1 MSRFQLERRFKM
13 FDFGYILMI
22 GTVLGKLFVAAI
34 LGGII
39 GWERH
44 KRGRPAGLRT
54 HLLVCIGVT
63 LMMLVSEHIF
73 LKYQGYGHNSVLR
86 IDPARIAAQV
96 VTGIGF
102 LGAGT
107 IMRSRTSIRGLT
119 TAASLWVVA
128 GIGLAVGSGFIL
140 PAIFT
145 TVIAMAILTLNS
157 LVEKKMKRNKYRT
170 IKMLITGQGH
180 LLDEITQILEKNSVK
195 LKNYKFKR
203 NIQKNEIEYDL
214 DVQYNDE
221 KTLLFSTNDITKTFK
236 DIKSFSLE

>member
-1 MSRFQLERRFKM
+1 M
-13 FDFGYILMI
+13 FDYSYILML

-73 LKYQGYGHNSVLR
+73 LKYQGYGHDSVLR

-140 PAIFT
+140 PAVFT
-145 TVIAMAILTLNS
+145 TIIAIAILTLNS

-170 IKMLITGQGH
+170 IKMLITDQGH
-180 LLDEITQILEKNSVK
+180 FLDEITQILEKNSVK

-221 KTLLFSTNDITKTFK
+221 NTLLFATNDITKTFK
-236 DIKSFSLE
+236 DLKSFSLE

>member
-1 MSRFQLERRFKM
+1 M
-13 FDFGYILMI
+13 FDFAYILMI
-22 GTVLGKLFVAAI
+22 GTVLGKLFIAAI

-44 KRGRPAGLRT
+44 RRGRPAGLRT

-73 LKYQGYGHNSVLR
+73 VQYESHGHNSILR
-86 IDPARIAAQV
+86 VDPARIAAQV

-107 IMRSRTSIRGLT
+107 IMRSRASIRGLT

-145 TVIAMAILTLNS
+145 TVIAIAILTLNS

-170 IKMLITGQGH
+170 IKMLIAGQGH
-180 LLDEITQILEKNSVK
+180 FLDEITQILKTHSVK
-195 LKNYKFKR
+195 LKNYKFKN
-203 NIQKNEIEYDL
+203 NIQDNEIEYDL
-214 DVQYNDE
+214 DVMYRDE
-221 KTLLFSTNDITKTFK
+221 KTLLLASNDVTKAIK

>member
-1 MSRFQLERRFKM
+1 M
-13 FDFGYILMI
+13 FDFGDILMI
-22 GTVLGKLFVAAI
+22 GTVLGKLFIAAI

-44 KRGRPAGLRT
+44 RRGRPAGLRT

-73 LKYQGYGHNSVLR
+73 LKYQGFKNDSILR

-107 IMRSRTSIRGLT
+107 IMRSRASIRGLT

-145 TVIAMAILTLNS
+145 TGIAMAILTLNA
-157 LVEKKMKRNKYRT
+157 LVEKRMKRNKYRS

-180 LLDEITQILEKNSVK
+180 FLDEITQILEKNSVK
-195 LKNYKFKR
+195 LKNYKFKK

-214 DVQYNDE
+214 DIQYNDE
-221 KTLLFSTNDITKTFK
+221 KTLLFATNDVTKTIK
-236 DIKSFSLE
+236 DIISFSLE

>member
-1 MSRFQLERRFKM
+1 MSNFSEL
-13 FDFGYILMI
+13 LMI
-22 GTVLGKLFVAAI
+22 GTVLGKLFIAAI

-44 KRGRPAGLRT
+44 RRGRPAGLRT

-73 LKYQGYGHNSVLR
+73 IKYQNHGHDSVLR

-96 VTGIGF
+96 ITGIGF

-107 IMRSRTSIRGLT
+107 IMRSRASIRGLT

-140 PAIFT
+140 PAFFT
-145 TVIAMAILTLNS
+145 TVFTIAILILNA
-157 LVEKKMKRNKYRT
+157 LVEKKMKRNKYKT
-170 IKMLITGQGH
+170 IKMLIAGQGH
-180 LLDEITQILEKNSVK
+180 LLDEITQVLEKNSVN
-195 LKNYKFKR
+195 LQNYKFKKD
-203 NIQKNEIEYDL
+203 IQKNEIEYDL
-214 DVQYNDE
+214 DVKYQDE
-221 KTLLFSTNDITKTFK
+221 KTLLLASNDVTETIK

>member
-1 MSRFQLERRFKM
+1 ML
-13 FDFGYILMI
+13 
-22 GTVLGKLFVAAI
+22 GTVLGKLFIAAI
-34 LGGII
+34 LGGVI

-73 LKYQGYGHNSVLR
+73 LKYQGYGHDSVLR

-107 IMRSRTSIRGLT
+107 IMRSRASIRGLT

-157 LVEKKMKRNKYRT
+157 LVEKKMKKNKYRT
-170 IKMLITGQGH
+170 IKMLITGQEH
-180 LLDEITQILEKNSVK
+180 FLDEITQILEKNSVI
-195 LKNYKFKR
+195 LKNYKFKK
-203 NIQKNEIEYDL
+203 NIEKDEIEYDL
-214 DVQYNDE
+214 DVMYQDE
-221 KTLLFSTNDITKTFK
+221 KMLLFASNDVTKAIK

>member
-1 MSRFQLERRFKM
+1 MH
-13 FDFGYILMI
+13 DFSYILML
-22 GTVLGKLFVAAI
+22 GTVLGKLFIAAI

-44 KRGRPAGLRT
+44 RRGRPAGLRT

-73 LKYQGYGHNSVLR
+73 VKYQGHGHNSVLR

-128 GIGLAVGSGFIL
+128 GIGLAVGSGFIF

-145 TVIAMAILTLNS
+145 TAIAMAILTLNS

-170 IKMLITGQGH
+170 IKMLIAGQGH
-180 LLDEITQILEKNSVK
+180 FLDEITQIFMKHSVK
-195 LKNYKFKR
+195 LKTYKFKN
-203 NIQKNEIEYDL
+203 NIEKNEIEYDL
-214 DVQYNDE
+214 DVMYRDE
-221 KTLLFSTNDITKTFK
+221 KTLLFASNDVTKTIK

>member
-1 MSRFQLERRFKM
+1 M
-13 FDFGYILMI
+13 FDYSYILML

-39 GWERH
+39 GWERER
-44 KRGRPAGLRT
+44 RGRPAGLRT

-73 LKYQGYGHNSVLR
+73 LKYQGYKNDSILR

-107 IMRSRTSIRGLT
+107 IMRSRASIRGLT

-145 TVIAMAILTLNS
+145 TAIAIAILILNA
-157 LVEKKMKRNKYRT
+157 LVEKKLKRNKYRT
-170 IKMLITGQGH
+170 IKMLITGQEH
-180 LLDEITQILEKNSVK
+180 FLDDITQVLEKNSVK
-195 LKNYKFKR
+195 LQNYKFKK
-203 NIQKNEIEYDL
+203 NIHKNEIEYDL
-214 DVQYNDE
+214 DVKYNDE
-221 KTLLFSTNDITKTFK
+221 KTLLFASNDIAKTFK
-236 DIKSFSLE
+236 GIKSFSLE

>member
-1 MSRFQLERRFKM
+1 
-13 FDFGYILMI
+13 
-22 GTVLGKLFVAAI
+22 
-34 LGGII
+34 
-39 GWERH
+39 
-44 KRGRPAGLRT
+44 
-54 HLLVCIGVT
+54 
-63 LMMLVSEHIF
+63 MMLVSEHIF
-73 LKYQGYGHNSVLR
+73 IKYQGHGHNSVLR

-107 IMRSRTSIRGLT
+107 IMRSRASIRGLT

-145 TVIAMAILTLNS
+145 TIIAMAILTLNS

-170 IKMLITGQGH
+170 IKMLIAGQGH
-180 LLDEITQILEKNSVK
+180 FLDDISQILEKHSVK
-195 LKNYKFKR
+195 LKNYKFKN

-214 DVQYNDE
+214 DVQYQDE
-221 KTLLFSTNDITKTFK
+221 KTLLFASNDVTKAIK